1 LTVIFFT
8 PVISAVLAVGL
19 AAILGYMAGHRAGSR
34 ATRELFQSGRDCRKH
49 KAGARG
55 PVDRADEFERGL
67 ADAISAEFAMMIRY
81 REGFSI
87 VVFDIDNIEQMGQ
100 AQSDRAL
107 QYIDRQLAEAVRE
120 TDAVV
125 RHGGNRFF
133 VLMPRTDMMGACE
146 FGERFRE
153 ALEDGSSVTVS
164 GGITTALDGDS
175 PGIMVIRVNEALESA
190 KQSEG
195 NCIFRHDGRQ
205 VEPVLELVLMG
216 NSDGDNARG

>member
-1 LTVIFFT
+1 MIFFA

-19 AAILGYMAGHRAGSR
+19 AAVLGYMAGHRAGNR
-34 ATRELFQSGRDCRKH
+34 AARELVPSGRDCWKDT
-49 KAGARG
+49 AGARRS
-55 PVDRADEFERGL
+55 VERADEFERSL

-81 REGFSI
+81 KEGFSI

-107 QYIDRQLAEAVRE
+107 QYVDGQLAEAVRE

-125 RHGGNRFF
+125 RHGGNHSF
-133 VLMPRTDMMGACE
+133 VLMPRTDLMGACE

-153 ALEDGSSVTVS
+153 AIERESSVTVS

-175 PGIMVIRVNEALESA
+175 TGLMVARVDEALASA

-195 NCIFRHDGRQ
+195 NCMFRHDGRQ
-205 VEPVLELVLMG
+205 IEPVLELVFT
-216 NSDGDNARG
+216 GDSAGESARG